1 MATPTSKNISYTSR
15 DFNTLR
21 QSLIDY
27 SKTYYPSTYND
38 FSPSSPG
45 TMFIEMAA
53 YVGDILNF
61 YLDNQFQEN
70 FIQYARQSSNLY
82 TLAYMLGY
90 KPKVVSPATVELTL
104 YQQVPATTSGSVQV
118 PDFSY
123 AMKLG
128 SGATIGTST
137 NSDITFI
144 IEDEVDFAYSSSSS
158 PTEVQVYQL
167 TGTQPSR
174 YLLTKKALAFS
185 ATVKTK
191 TVAVNSTQDFFT
203 TTITDSNILGIQSIV
218 DSNNNVYYEVD
229 YLAQDMVLQSI
240 QNTNTNDP
248 NFSIDS
254 QNVPF
259 LLKLIQ
265 ADRRFVTRFLNRTTL
280 QIQFG
285 SGTNNNEDEI
295 ITPNPDNVGL
305 GLPFEQD
312 KLTTAFSPTNFIF
325 TDSYGTA
332 PTAGTSLTVKYLTGG
347 GVGSNVNTGVLNT
360 LNSGNLTFQ
369 NTNLNS
375 TLANTIFNTF
385 AVDNLQAATG
395 GGDGDTPEAI
405 KQNSMAQFASQLRT
419 VTKDDYIV
427 RALSLPSR
435 YGQIAKVLA
444 TPQLASQAT
453 STEKITAL
461 DLYVLSYTRAKNLV
475 TSPTALKNNLKTYL
489 SQYRMINDTVN
500 IKDGFVINI
509 GVNFDIVLDSNNNS
523 AAVIASCITYLQS
536 YFQIDKWEFGQP
548 INLKEITQGLDDVP
562 GVQSVEKVEVVNLAG
577 GNYSQYGYDIN
588 AATVNNMVYPSLD
601 PSIFEVK
608 FPNLDFKGRVVNI

>member
-1 MATPTSKNISYTSR
+1 MATPTSKNINYTSR

-21 QSLIDY
+21 QSLIEY
-27 SKTYYPSTYND
+27 SKTYYPTTYND

-70 FIQYARQSSNLY
+70 FVQYARQSSNLF

-104 YQQVPATTSGSVQV
+104 YQQVPATTSGGVTV

-123 AMKLG
+123 AMKLD

-137 NSDITFI
+137 NSNITFI
-144 IEDEVDFAYSSSSS
+144 IEDEVDFSYSSSSS

-185 ATVKTK
+185 ATAKTK
-191 TVAVNSTQDFFT
+191 TVAVNATEDFFT
-203 TTITDSNILGIQSIV
+203 TNITDSNILGVQSII
-218 DSNNNVYYEVD
+218 DSNDNVYYEVD
-229 YLAQDMVLQSI
+229 YLAQDMVFQSI
-240 QNTNTNDP
+240 KNTNTNDP
-248 NFSIDS
+248 NFYTDA
-254 QNVPF
+254 QDVPY

-265 ADRRFVTRFLNRTTL
+265 ADRRFVTRFLNRNTL
-280 QIQFG
+280 QVQFG

-332 PTAGTSLTVKYLTGG
+332 PTAGSTLTIRYLVGG
-347 GVGSNVNTGVLNT
+347 GVGSNVNTGFLNT

-375 TLANTIFNTF
+375 TLANTIFATF
-385 AVDNLQAATG
+385 AVDNLEAATG
-395 GGDGDTPEAI
+395 GGDGDTPDTI
-405 KQNSMAQFASQLRT
+405 RMNSMAQFASQLRT

-427 RALSLPSR
+427 RSLSLPSR

-444 TPQLASQAT
+444 TPQLASQST
-453 STEKITAL
+453 STEKVTSL
-461 DLYVLSYTRAKNLV
+461 DLYVLSYTRAKNLS
-475 TSPTALKNNLKTYL
+475 TAPTALKNNLKTYL

-500 IKDGFVINI
+500 IKDGFIINV
-509 GVNFDIVLDSNNNS
+509 GVNFDVILEPNYNS
-523 AAVIASCITYLQS
+523 SAVISNCIVYLQS
-536 YFQIDKWEFGQP
+536 YFQIDNWEFGQP
-548 INLKEITQGLDDVP
+548 INIKEIIQGLDDVP
-562 GVQSVEKVEVVNLAG
+562 GVQSVEKVEVVNKAG
-577 GNYSQYGYDIN
+577 GNYSQYGYDIG
-588 AATVNNMVYPSLD
+588 AATVNNMIYPSID

-608 FPNLDFKGRVVNI
+608 FPNLDFKGRVVSI